1 MSHNNTWRIVWTNKL
16 IVSATWFKHQCESL
30 LKFTI
35 NMKLMQERQRVY
47 TVLRKALHLTVVD
60 GSEVAPT
67 DISYVHS
74 VYAPLSVRLA
84 QHMAQPGGWRG
95 LADVLPLLPGPT
107 LDKAQDL
114 PPGQAHRRKYQF
126 YNF

>member
-1 MSHNNTWRIVWTNKL
+1 
-16 IVSATWFKHQCESL
+16 
-30 LKFTI
+30 
-35 NMKLMQERQRVY
+35 MQERQRVY

-126 YNF
+126 YNFQCGVYSKFTKIKFVCRLELGSLNSSRS